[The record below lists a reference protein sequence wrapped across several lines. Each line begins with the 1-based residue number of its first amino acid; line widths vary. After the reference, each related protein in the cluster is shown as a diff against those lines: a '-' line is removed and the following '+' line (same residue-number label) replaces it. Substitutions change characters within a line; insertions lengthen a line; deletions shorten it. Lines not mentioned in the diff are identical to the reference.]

1 MPKPKRNFKILCVY
15 AHPADLCCEGSG
27 TVALQAERGDDIT
40 ALLLSDGERHHA
52 DVLYRE
58 TAKPKEDRNPRIIN
72 ATVDELRAFKRFE
85 AERACE
91 ILGISKLIAFGWP
104 DVHWTLSIDN
114 IVAIADVIFDVRP
127 DVILTHIPKQ
137 NQIPTSDIHAVVGQ
151 LVRLATQYC
160 NDALPQT
167 DGHEAHHTKLT
178 FYFPDIGMADA
189 RSMLCEGIVCD
200 MWVDITPVVEK
211 KIHAMD
217 QCVSQGYHETCA
229 RKIMEAIYG
238 RWGMLAECSYAEPWM
253 REQPTRYSSLPVRDE
268 DLDKAYYAND
278 LPGDLMISRDIT
290 SAVPDDAY
298 DFPGPLEGQVGRV
311 TYDGVPRVIP
321 DDEM

>member
-1 MPKPKRNFKILCVY
+1 MPETTRNFKILVIY
-15 AHPADLCCEGSG
+15 AHPADICCEGAG

-52 DVLYRE
+52 DVLHRE
-58 TAKPKEDRNPRIIN
+58 IAKPEQEQDSRMIN
-72 ATVDELRAFKRFE
+72 ATVDDLRAFKRRE
-85 AERACE
+85 AERMCE
-91 ILGISKLIAFGWP
+91 VLGIGNLIALGWP
-104 DVHWTLSIDN
+104 DVHWTISTDN
-114 IVAIADVIFDVRP
+114 IVAIADVIFDVCP

-151 LVRLATQYC
+151 LVRLAQRYC
-160 NDALPQT
+160 SDAMPQI
-167 DGHEAHHTKLT
+167 DGHEPHHTKLI
-178 FYFPDIGMADA
+178 FYFPDCGMADTKI
-189 RSMLCEGIVCD
+189 MFGEGIVCNV
-200 MWVDITPVVEK
+200 WVDITPVVEK